1 MPLGPRFAGTGAAL
15 HDPCAI
21 AWLIRPDLFTTR
33 DCAVTVDLGPGPSR
47 GRTVIDRWRRTGA
60 PHNVTLLETLDPEG
74 FFSLLG
80 ERLARL
86 P

>member
-1 MPLGPRFAGTGAAL
+1 V
-15 HDPCAI
+15 

-33 DCAVTVDLGPGPSR
+33 DCAACVDLGPGPSR

-60 PHNVTLLETLDPEG
+60 PANVTLLETVDADG
-74 FFSLLG
+74 FFGLLE